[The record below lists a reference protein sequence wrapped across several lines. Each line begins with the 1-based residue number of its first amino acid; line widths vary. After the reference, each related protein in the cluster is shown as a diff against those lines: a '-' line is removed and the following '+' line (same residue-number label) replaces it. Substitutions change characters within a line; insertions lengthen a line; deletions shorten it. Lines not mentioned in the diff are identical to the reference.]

1 MRDVIY
7 IKVSVFK
14 YFYSYLNTKAEDYLK
29 LCIKEEKKIDYP
41 SDIAYFLVKGDYRN
55 MIKPNPN
62 LTKLYNVMTRDEVL
76 KFLEYIGLYRYGVIY
91 TKISYKG
98 KVFSFENGIKP
109 ILEKFSD
116 LEDLLYDNQPD

>member
-1 MRDVIY
+1 
-7 IKVSVFK
+7 
-14 YFYSYLNTKAEDYLK
+14 
-29 LCIKEEKKIDYP
+29 
-41 SDIAYFLVKGDYRN
+41 

-76 KFLEYIGLYRYGVIY
+76 KFLEYIGLYRDGVIY
-91 TKISYKG
+91 TEMSYEG

-116 LEDLLYDNQPD
+116 LGDLLYDNQPD